1 MIHEIPYTFE
11 IMLCCILLIV
21 PMIWCYEAYTKSSYA
36 GFFIIFRLV
45 ITWNS
50 MFLVGNFFIIVSGDI
65 CSIDNNFEVSVLS
78 VGFAFK
84 DYFFWSGC
92 GIGVIFFVIKMNINF
107 FIFADEAELIMTI
120 CDLTNKVILEV
131 RMQFFFNEE

>member
-1 MIHEIPYTFE
+1 
-11 IMLCCILLIV
+11 
-21 PMIWCYEAYTKSSYA
+21 
-36 GFFIIFRLV
+36 
-45 ITWNS
+45 
-50 MFLVGNFFIIVSGDI
+50 MFLVENFSIIVSGDI
-65 CSIDNNFEVSVLS
+65 CSVDNNFEVNILS

-92 GIGVIFFVIKMNINF
+92 GIGVILLVIKMNINF

-131 RMQFFFNEE
+131 RMQFFF